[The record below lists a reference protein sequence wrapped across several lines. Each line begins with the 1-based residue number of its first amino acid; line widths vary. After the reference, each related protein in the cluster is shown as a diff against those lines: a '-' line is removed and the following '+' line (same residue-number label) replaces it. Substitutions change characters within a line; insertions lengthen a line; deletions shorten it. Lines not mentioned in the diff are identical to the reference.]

1 MKHTPG
7 PWRIIDHDEEYI
19 TITDAEQDFGVCKL
33 EESASENREIM
44 KANAHLISAAPEML
58 EICELILKE
67 WEAPTAGVQIG
78 ELIARL
84 SQYSDLALTAIK
96 KARGEK

>member
-44 KANAHLISAAPEML
+44 KANACLIAVAPEML
-58 EICELILKE
+58 NLLIRLEKSLERDANAGGTYDSFTVASGFIVEIHKMILK
-67 WEAPTAGVQIG
+67 
-78 ELIARL
+78 
-84 SQYSDLALTAIK
+84 S
-96 KARGEK
+96 RGEK